1 MSERPA
7 IEMVRR
13 GGFLVPASPIDSEA
27 LEAFTPG
34 KRLKAKIT
42 QARSVQHHR
51 LYWSALQ
58 LVRDN
63 MDDPPPLN
71 KLHEAIK
78 VRLGYFSTITFADG
92 SVATIPDSIA
102 FDKMS
107 QDEFRDYFDA
117 FAKLVHEV
125 IVPGL
130 GSEVL
135 ENEAR
140 AMLA

>member
-1 MSERPA
+1 MGDSPA
-7 IEMVRR
+7 ILMRRVGERLYPCSQMDAEAVKAYDATKVVR
-13 GGFLVPASPIDSEA
+13 V
-27 LEAFTPG
+27 
-34 KRLKAKIT
+34 KIT
-42 QARSVQHHR
+42 QPRNVNQHR
-51 LYWSALQ
+51 LYWAAVK
-58 LVRDN
+58 LVHDN
-63 MDDPPPLN
+63 MDDPPPLD

-78 VRLGYFSTITFADG
+78 VRLGYFSTVTFSDG
-92 SVATIPDSIA
+92 SVAQIADSIA
-102 FDKMS
+102 FDKMNQS
-107 QDEFRDYFDA
+107 DFKAYFDA